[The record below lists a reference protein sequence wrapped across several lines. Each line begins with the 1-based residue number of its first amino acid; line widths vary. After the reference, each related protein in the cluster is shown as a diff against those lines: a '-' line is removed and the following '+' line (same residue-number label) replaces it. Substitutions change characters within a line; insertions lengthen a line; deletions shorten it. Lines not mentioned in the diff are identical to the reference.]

1 MKSVWVERL
10 VEPARDKETGNRG
23 TRKGKS
29 HNREG
34 KRAGSGR
41 SNARAKQTRQRA
53 EASPHERAARH
64 TPTKHRTAQ
73 NARKPGIPTKERH
86 RWEPGEKSGKRTPK
100 ATTVKIS
107 TN

>member
-41 SNARAKQTRQRA
+41 SNARAKRTRQGSEPARESGPPHTNKA
-53 EASPHERAARH
+53 PHRTKRPEAGYPHQGETPVGTGGEERQAHAKSPH
-64 TPTKHRTAQ
+64 
-73 NARKPGIPTKERH
+73 
-86 RWEPGEKSGKRTPK
+86 
-100 ATTVKIS
+100 
-107 TN
+107 